1 MTLRPLIAALVL
13 VLAVSSLA
21 ACGKKSRLDAPDG
34 DKSTYPKVYPRE

>member
-1 MTLRPLIAALVL
+1 MTPRPLIAALLL
-13 VLAVSSLA
+13 VVALASLG